1 MNRRALSVCTIVC
14 GYAPNDY
21 APSRILGAC
30 WVQSVLVSIFLG
42 RGTCLWQSC
51 HFWHR
56 ERRLHHASQLCTTV
70 FLKCTTISVNAPS
83 FLPKCTTKMR
93 NAPSFFWNA
102 PRQTGKCNLV
112 FSFYQNSRTKPHW
125 YTGYDTIACVLFC
138 VSTRENPWYKG
149 KARQVGANLHL
160 PASHFWFFRFLHSGW
175 KPQICT
181 HPLHFLAFLKIRQKV
196 QIWPQA

>member
-112 FSFYQNSRTKPHW
+112 FSFYQNSRTKPK
-125 YTGYDTIACVLFC
+125 
-138 VSTRENPWYKG
+138 NPWNLNGFKG
-149 KARQVGANLHL
+149 FSFGRIPVFCPFPTLDSSIVFSESVTMGKNRNGLQ
-160 PASHFWFFRFLHSGW
+160 F
-175 KPQICT
+175 K
-181 HPLHFLAFLKIRQKV
+181 
-196 QIWPQA
+196 

>member
-1 MNRRALSVCTIVC
+1 MHNRLRVCTQH
-14 GYAPNDY
+14 

-102 PRQTGKCNLV
+102 PWLAEKCNRPR
-112 FSFYQNSRTKPHW
+112 SFYQNSRTKPKPSKTRCFRGFSLSW
-125 YTGYDTIACVLFC
+125 CQKSDTLPISRFSREAGCLKWRKIVLK
-138 VSTRENPWYKG
+138 W
-149 KARQVGANLHL
+149 
-160 PASHFWFFRFLHSGW
+160 
-175 KPQICT
+175 PQI
-181 HPLHFLAFLKIRQKV
+181 PYF
-196 QIWPQA
+196 

>member
-112 FSFYQNSRTKPHW
+112 FSFYQNSRTKPKENRQNHSIMFDSVGFSLFNC
-125 YTGYDTIACVLFC
+125 TFC
-138 VSTRENPWYKG
+138 VNE
-149 KARQVGANLHL
+149 
-160 PASHFWFFRFLHSGW
+160 W
-175 KPQICT
+175 KW
-181 HPLHFLAFLKIRQKV
+181 HFLKITFSHLKL
-196 QIWPQA
+196 PL